1 MTANLPRTDREII
14 IPIICE
20 NPACR
25 NRGRRVNAVSGIPLA
40 DMDLFYEGYGD
51 GDPAD
56 NCPACGK
63 LGIAHDPVF
72 AQDSL

>member
-1 MTANLPRTDREII
+1 MTVNLPRTDREIV

-25 NRGRRVNAVSGIPLA
+25 NRGRRVNAVSRIPLA
-40 DMDLFYEGYGD
+40 DMDLFYEGYDG

-56 NCPACGK
+56 YCPLCGQ
-63 LGIAHDPVF
+63 LGVALDPVF
-72 AQDSL
+72 ARNSL